1 MSPKV
6 NKKQK
11 LNDGT
16 GKFVINGPTG
26 RWASD
31 ERAAVVTFVVKQPVN
46 GNLAVGIGET
56 ALLMRPRN
64 GGSFDWSAGVT
75 HISGPA
81 FQAGAANV
89 QAWASIAESGGPDK
103 YDWDVDITINS

>member
-6 NKKQK
+6 YPDQQLRNG
-11 LNDGT
+11 NGT
-16 GKFVINGPTG
+16 FLIDGPTG
-26 RWASD
+26 SWASN
-31 ERAAVVTFVVKQPVN
+31 ELAAVVTFVVKQPVN